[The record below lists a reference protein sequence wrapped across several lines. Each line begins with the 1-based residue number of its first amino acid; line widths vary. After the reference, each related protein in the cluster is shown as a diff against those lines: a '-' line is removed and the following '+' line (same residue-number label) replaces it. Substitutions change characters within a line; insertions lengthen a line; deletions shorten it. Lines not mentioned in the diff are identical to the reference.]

1 MSKDVSSD
9 GAIGGMSVNMDRG
22 LEMVAGGLG
31 RRDSHGTTDV
41 VSVVKVIWKC
51 TYRVAVLPAIWRGI

>member
-9 GAIGGMSVNMDRG
+9 GAVGGMCVNMDRG

-31 RRDSHGTTDV
+31 RRDSHGTTDI
-41 VSVVKVIWKC
+41 VSVVKVI
-51 TYRVAVLPAIWRGI
+51 